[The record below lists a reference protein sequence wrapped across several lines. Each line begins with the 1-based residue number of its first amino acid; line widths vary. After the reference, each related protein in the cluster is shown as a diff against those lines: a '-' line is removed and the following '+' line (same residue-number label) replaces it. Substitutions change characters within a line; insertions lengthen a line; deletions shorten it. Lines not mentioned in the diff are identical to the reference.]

1 MLRTGHI
8 EKTLNKSKLIS
19 IVVAEQVMSMRIDIV
34 AEWVWIDINPLQID
48 LNGQPPQIR
57 VPLTLAHM
65 FGDRK
70 SEFLLSLVEL
80 WYSKIRVGSRFLQL
94 TLQPGTRQKKVV
106 LDFTLWREL
115 SQLIENER
123 EKIRAEDLKFSLI
136 IEGEVNYYS
145 IPYESFMG
153 SNSIRHVESLNLSLS
168 EWKKALGL
176 TEHQLIPLSND
187 VVSELEDLRRKWG
200 FWKIEDVITK
210 FLEFY
215 KGEKVEISQQLLVT
229 LYETKT
235 IRDKIAELAQKS
247 ATFKEVRIISPYL
260 DNTGVEHIM
269 KMLKNKVDVKLITRK
284 PDKKAHADAL
294 TVLKGMGASIKTDNM
309 MHARLIIFDDVAAI
323 ISSADLD
330 SEGLNNQRQIGILT
344 TDKITIKDAIVFFD
358 KVWELASEY

>member
-1 MLRTGHI
+1 
-8 EKTLNKSKLIS
+8 
-19 IVVAEQVMSMRIDIV
+19 
-34 AEWVWIDINPLQID
+34 
-48 LNGQPPQIR
+48 
-57 VPLTLAHM
+57 
-65 FGDRK
+65 
-70 SEFLLSLVEL
+70 
-80 WYSKIRVGSRFLQL
+80 
-94 TLQPGTRQKKVV
+94 
-106 LDFTLWREL
+106 LWREL

-145 IPYESFMG
+145 IPHESFMG
-153 SNSIRHVESLNLSLS
+153 SNPIRHVESLNFSLS

-235 IRDKIAELAQKS
+235 IRDKIAEFAQKS
-247 ATFKEVRIISPYL
+247 AIFKEVRIISPYL

-344 TDKITIKDAIVFFD
+344 TDKITINDAIAFFD
-358 KVWELASEY
+358 KVWEVASEYSD

>member
-1 MLRTGHI
+1 
-8 EKTLNKSKLIS
+8 
-19 IVVAEQVMSMRIDIV
+19 MSMRIDII
-34 AEWVWIDINPLQID
+34 AGQVWIDIDPLQID
-48 LNGQPPQIR
+48 LSGQPPQLR
-57 VPLTLAHM
+57 VPLTLAHV
-65 FGDRK
+65 FGDRR

-80 WYSKIRVGSRFLQL
+80 RYSTIRVGSRLLQL
-94 TLQPGTRQKKVV
+94 TLQPGTRPEKIV

-123 EKIRAEDLKFSLI
+123 EKIRDEDLKFSLI
-136 IEGEVNYYS
+136 IEGKVNYHS
-145 IPYESFMG
+145 ITHGGFMG
-153 SNSIRHVESLNLSLS
+153 STPISHVGFLNLSLS

-176 TEHQLIPLSND
+176 AEHQLIPLSND
-187 VVSELEDLRRKWG
+187 VISELEDLRRKWG
-200 FWKIEDVITK
+200 FWRVEDVITK

-215 KGEKVEISQQLLVT
+215 KGEKVGISQQLLVT

-235 IRDKIAELAQKS
+235 IREKIAELAQKS
-247 ATFKEVRIISPYL
+247 AILKEVRIISPYL
-260 DNTGVEHIM
+260 DNTGAEYII

-294 TVLKGMGASIKTDNM
+294 TALKGMGASIKTDSM